1 MGAGFHGGFGGTKGS
16 QSNYSMPNHT
26 NATTPRIKFVK
37 YSLDPNNP
45 NAKGKAE
52 AYEKGLGF
60 TKQNADGL
68 ISQIHSAVTTG
79 SAKPYD
85 VSTTEFGVK
94 YKYRI
99 PVTGPNGKTKNVIAV
114 YQIDKGSNT
123 PRLITNYLEGK

>member
-1 MGAGFHGGFGGTKGS
+1 MGAGFHGGFGETSGS